1 MSETPTFGTIAPHGG
16 TLVNRYVSIEQEKE
30 LRAKAGEL
38 PHISLNERQI
48 SDLELIAIG
57 AVSPLTGFMGKADYD
72 HVVNEMRLANGLP
85 WSIPVTLAVTTEQ
98 AESLTPSS
106 QAALTDESGTLLAVL
121 TVSETFTPD
130 KQTEAQNVYGT
141 TEEAHPGVAAVYAQP
156 DVYVGGDV
164 DVLTLPAHEQFPERY
179 LTPLQTRHEFA
190 ERGWKTVV
198 GFQTRN
204 PVHRAHEYI
213 IKTAMEI
220 VDGLLLHPLVGQTK
234 GDDIPAD
241 VRMKC
246 YEVLLE
252 NYFPANRVL
261 LSVNPA
267 AMRYAGPRE
276 AIFHAL
282 IRKNYGCTHFIVG
295 RDHAGVGKYYGTY
308 DAQEIFNQFDPAE
321 IGIQPLKF
329 ENSFWDKKAG
339 GMATEK
345 TSNSTPEE
353 RVSLSGTVVREML
366 RKGEIPP
373 VEFTRPEVAQVLI
386 EAMKASS

>member
-1 MSETPTFGTIAPHGG
+1 MSETTTVSSIAPHGG
-16 TLVNRYVSIEQEKE
+16 TLVNRFVSQDKHSEV
-30 LRAKAGEL
+30 RAQAASL
-38 PHISLNERQI
+38 PQIVLNERQI

-72 HVVNEMRLANGLP
+72 KVVHTMHLANGLP
-85 WSIPVTLAVTTEQ
+85 WSIPVTLAVTPEQ
-98 AESLTPSS
+98 AQPLKPGSEV
-106 QAALTDESGTLLAVL
+106 ALTDENGTLLAL
-121 TVSETFTPD
+121 LNVSETYAYD
-130 KQTEAQNVYGT
+130 KQVEAQNVYGT
-141 TEEAHPGVAAVYAQP
+141 TDGEHPGVAAMYAQP
-156 DVYVGGDV
+156 EIYVAGDV
-164 DVLTLPAHEQFPERY
+164 DVLELPAHSEFPERY
-179 LTPLQTRHEFA
+179 LTPAETRALFA
-190 ERGWKTVV
+190 EQGWKTIV

-234 GDDIPAD
+234 GDDIPAA

-267 AMRYAGPRE
+267 SMRYAGPRE

-308 DAQEIFNQFDPAE
+308 DAQKLFDQFDAAE

-329 ENSFWDKKAG
+329 ENSFWDKRAG

-345 TSNSTPEE
+345 TSKSTPEE

-366 RKGEIPP
+366 RNGEVPP
-373 VEFTRPEVAQVLI
+373 IEFTRPEVAQILI
-386 EAMKASS
+386 DSMR

>member
-1 MSETPTFGTIAPHGG
+1 MSETMTVSSIAPHGG
-16 TLVNRYVSIEQEKE
+16 TLINRFVSQDKQSAI
-30 LRAKAGEL
+30 RAQAAAL
-38 PHISLNERQI
+38 PQIVLNERQI

-72 HVVNEMRLANGLP
+72 KVVSEMHLANGLP
-85 WSIPVTLAVTTEQ
+85 WSIPVTLAVTAQQ
-98 AESLTPSS
+98 AETLKPGT
-106 QAALTDESGTLLAVL
+106 QAALTDETGTLLAL
-121 TVSETFTPD
+121 LNVSETYTYD
-130 KQTEAQNVYGT
+130 KQIEAQNVYGT
-141 TEEAHPGVAAVYAQP
+141 TDGEHPGVAAVYAQP
-156 DVYVGGDV
+156 EIYVAGEV
-164 DVLTLPAHEQFPERY
+164 DVLELPAHSEFPERY
-179 LTPLQTRHEFA
+179 LTPAETRALFA
-190 ERGWKTVV
+190 EQGWKTIV

-234 GDDIPAD
+234 GDDIPAS

-246 YEVLLE
+246 YEVLLD

-267 AMRYAGPRE
+267 SMRYAGPKE

-308 DAQEIFNQFDPAE
+308 DAQKLFDQFDPAA

-345 TSNSTPEE
+345 TSKSAPED
-353 RVSLSGTVVREML
+353 RISLSGTEVRKMLLEGVV
-366 RKGEIPP
+366 PP
-373 VEFTRPEVAQVLI
+373 VEFTRPEVAQILI
-386 EAMKASS
+386 DSMK